1 MSALYLLMKQSG
13 YSNRPSYEVFDS
25 QGEKIFRVV
34 HEPLQYGRY
43 VTIYD
48 GKTEIEIAVLKD
60 VASRVFEIEMGLFI
74 ANEKFLGVKE
84 LRIGYLVSVP
94 LVVVGRD
101 WFIESDGK
109 IVDAEGRR
117 LFQVQYKND
126 ETHFLVDNDLL
137 EPLEMLAVG
146 LARKLLGEQII
157 K

>member
-1 MSALYLLMKQSG
+1 MKQSG
-13 YSNRPSYEVFDS
+13 YSNRPCYDVFDS

-60 VASRVFEIEMGLFI
+60 VASRIFEIEMGLFI
-74 ANEKFLGVKE
+74 ADEKFLGVKE

-101 WFIESDGK
+101 WYIESNGK

-117 LFQVQYKND
+117 LFQVQYKSE
-126 ETHFLVDNDLL
+126 ETHILVDNDLL

-146 LARKLLGEQII
+146 LAKKLLEEPII

>member
-1 MSALYLLMKQSG
+1 MYLLMKQSG

>member
-1 MSALYLLMKQSG
+1 MYLLMKQSG
-13 YSNRPSYEVFDS
+13 YSNRPSYDVFDS
-25 QGEKIFRVV
+25 RGEKIFQVV

-101 WFIESDGK
+101 WYMESDGK
-109 IVDAEGRR
+109 IVDAEGRS
-117 LFQVQYKND
+117 LFQIQYKID
-126 ETHFLVDNDLL
+126 ETHILVDNDLL

-146 LARKLLGEQII
+146 LAKKLLEKPII